1 MPKVLRKDEGQ
12 PLRDEMRRQGLTLDQ
27 LAEKTRAVDPGG
39 RGVSPATI
47 GRLTGTGRTARK
59 RCELHTAWLIAEGL
73 DWQIHRGFRMP
84 PPSTVTE
91 ERSRSD
97 AEED

>member
-1 MPKVLRKDEGQ
+1 MPKLHRKDEGR
-12 PLRDEMRRQGLTLDQ
+12 PLRDEIKRQGLTLDQ
-27 LAEKTRAVDPGG
+27 LAEKTREVDPEG

-47 GRLTGTGRTARK
+47 GRLTSQGRSARK
-59 RCELHTAWLIAEGL
+59 RCELHTAWLIT
-73 DWQIHRGFRMP
+73 DVIDRPIQRYFCMP
-84 PPSTVTE
+84 THSTATV